1 MTTTFISQE
10 LSATFITVTSRQNNI
25 LFLIRICQFRVC
37 SSDEYLL
44 PQLFANGLNKTWQH
58 WGKLQLLHSRYVSLL
73 YAFVS
78 PSKQQR
84 GGGKKIKKET
94 FSLLCEWILAAKA
107 FVTYGMQIRM
117 CAFHFYIEVH
127 QSFTARVNKG
137 NHYFTTSYLTWVW
150 QSITLLKAHFLYYL
164 SYSAEGNK
172 IPLTAS
178 YWFLCGCGGCVV
190 HTAIMMSQTS
200 ISTKNFT
207 TLLWA
212 WLGNGSAL
220 YCKLLCWLRES
231 LPWELGWLRRSRL
244 DRN

>member
-1 MTTTFISQE
+1 MNIYYPNYSQMG
-10 LSATFITVTSRQNNI
+10 
-25 LFLIRICQFRVC
+25 LIRRDSVGENYSCCIP
-37 SSDEYLL
+37 DM
-44 PQLFANGLNKTWQH
+44 
-58 WGKLQLLHSRYVSLL
+58 LHYCTLL
-73 YAFVS
+73 YRQVN
-78 PSKQQR
+78 SK
-84 GGGKKIKKET
+84 GGEKKIKKET
-94 FSLLCEWILAAKA
+94 SSLLCEWILAAKA

-137 NHYFTTSYLTWVW
+137 NHYFTMSYLTRVW

-231 LPWELGWLRRSRL
+231 LPWELGWLRGSRL